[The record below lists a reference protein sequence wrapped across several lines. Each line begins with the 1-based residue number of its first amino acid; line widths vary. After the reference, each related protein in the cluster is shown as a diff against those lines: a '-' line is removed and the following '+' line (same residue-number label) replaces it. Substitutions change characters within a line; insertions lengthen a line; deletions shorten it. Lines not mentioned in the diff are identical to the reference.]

1 MGEKAARDK
10 VTKRKGKMEWN
21 GEADQG
27 PLAKKA
33 GLYLDIDAGIL
44 EFLVTRRSDY
54 LARIVLRS

>member
-1 MGEKAARDK
+1 
-10 VTKRKGKMEWN
+10 MEWN

-54 LARIVLRS
+54 LARTVMRS